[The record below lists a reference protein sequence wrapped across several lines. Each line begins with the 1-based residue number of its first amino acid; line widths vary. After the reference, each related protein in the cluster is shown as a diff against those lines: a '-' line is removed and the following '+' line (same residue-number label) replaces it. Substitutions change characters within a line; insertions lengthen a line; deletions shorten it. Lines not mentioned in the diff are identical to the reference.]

1 MAESSTAGA
10 AVQAPGRTSGRNKVK
25 SQRAQDS
32 EDTARMFA
40 AVKARQKAD
49 AEAIARG
56 ELPPSA
62 ALASATESTKSK
74 GKSSAAKGKGK
85 ASKEEVFCL
94 CRKPSEIEDGPMI
107 ECAECNDW

>member
-1 MAESSTAGA
+1 MAESSSTMGTSAAGQG
-10 AVQAPGRTSGRNKVK
+10 QARTSGRNKIK
-25 SQRAQDS
+25 SQRAMDS

-56 ELPPSA
+56 EQPA
-62 ALASATESTKSK
+62 APVVHDPKVKSK
-74 GKSSAAKGKGK
+74 SSKAKGKGR
-85 ASKEEVFCL
+85 ANREELYCL
-94 CRKPSEIEDGPMI
+94 CRKPSGDHDGPMI

>member
-1 MAESSTAGA
+1 MAESSTTGA
-10 AVQAPGRTSGRNKVK
+10 NAPTQGRTSGRNKVK

-40 AVKARQKAD
+40 AVKARQKAE

-56 ELPPSA
+56 EVPLPAPTQEGA
-62 ALASATESTKSK
+62 KTRNR
-74 GKSSAAKGKGK
+74 SSVAKGKGK

>member
-10 AVQAPGRTSGRNKVK
+10 TAPIQGRTSGRNKVK

-40 AVKARQKAD
+40 AVKARQKAE

-56 ELPPSA
+56 EVPPSA
-62 ALASATESTKSK
+62 SDAQEVKAK
-74 GKSSAAKGKGK
+74 GRSSNAKGKGK
-85 ASKEEVFCL
+85 ATKEEVFCL

>member
-1 MAESSTAGA
+1 
-10 AVQAPGRTSGRNKVK
+10 
-25 SQRAQDS
+25 
-32 EDTARMFA
+32 MFA
-40 AVKARQKAD
+40 AAKAKQKAD

-56 ELPPSA
+56 EVPPSSMITQEA
-62 ALASATESTKSK
+62 K
-74 GKSSAAKGKGK
+74 GKSRTSGEKGKGK

>member
-1 MAESSTAGA
+1 MAESSTTGA
-10 AVQAPGRTSGRNKVK
+10 NAPIQGRTSGRNKVK

-40 AVKARQKAD
+40 AVKARQKAE
-49 AEAIARG
+49 AEAIAKTRNR
-56 ELPPSA
+56 
-62 ALASATESTKSK
+62 
-74 GKSSAAKGKGK
+74 SSVAKGKGK

>member
-1 MAESSTAGA
+1 MAEASSTAGTSA
-10 AVQAPGRTSGRNKVK
+10 PVQAQARTSGRNKVK
-25 SQRAQDS
+25 SQRAMDS

-56 ELPPSA
+56 EQPA
-62 ALASATESTKSK
+62 APVVHESKVKSR
-74 GKSSAAKGKGK
+74 SSKGKGK
-85 ASKEEVFCL
+85 GRANKEELYCL
-94 CRKPSEIEDGPMI
+94 CRQPSGDDDGPMI

>member
-1 MAESSTAGA
+1 
-10 AVQAPGRTSGRNKVK
+10 
-25 SQRAQDS
+25 
-32 EDTARMFA
+32 MFA

-56 ELPPSA
+56 EVPTP
-62 ALASATESTKSK
+62 SATEPVKTKSR
-74 GKSSAAKGKGK
+74 SSIAKGKGK